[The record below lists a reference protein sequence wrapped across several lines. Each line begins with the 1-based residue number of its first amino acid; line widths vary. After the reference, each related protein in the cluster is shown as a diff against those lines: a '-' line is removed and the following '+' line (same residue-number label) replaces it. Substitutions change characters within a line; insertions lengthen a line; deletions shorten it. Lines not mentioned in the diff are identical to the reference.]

1 MCKDKT
7 KKQNKLTLICRLV
20 ARIRGFLLFCK
31 QISTMVMHG
40 FIAKC
45 KQQKK
50 KLQKNFWRLQINW
63 IYLRHK
69 HDTLTRLLII

>member
-1 MCKDKT
+1 
-7 KKQNKLTLICRLV
+7 
-20 ARIRGFLLFCK
+20 
-31 QISTMVMHG
+31 MVMHG